1 MEEEIIESTN
11 TEASDSQPAEF
22 SIPQEYQDKGWT
34 KFFDGKT
41 GDDLKAELFKSYDS
55 TQSLIGKR
63 VGDYI
68 GSTDLKNLE
77 NWEEIKEKLLPQ
89 IAPQYQTPAEAT
101 SYELEKL
108 LLDEEGNEKFFAPQ
122 EALDT
127 FANGFKELGLSVE
140 QAHGIFNKYME
151 FETEQFQKYT
161 NADELE
167 ANINE
172 MFGGDTKQRQTCE
185 SLIKEFLPAQDQ
197 KFIQDTMPN
206 NVVEMF
212 YKLAKGLND
221 KYGYTES
228 PMKDNPNRLA
238 STTQEKNAQYDA
250 LYEQLR
256 ELSTRPHTK
265 EEKDFILEQMNQ
277 LYR

>member
-1 MEEEIIESTN
+1 MEQEIIENTN
-11 TEASDSQPAEF
+11 TETLDNQPAEF
-22 SIPQEYQDKGWT
+22 SIPEEYQDKGWT

-89 IAPQYQTPAEAT
+89 IAPHYQTPAEAT
-101 SYELEKL
+101 AYELNKL

-167 ANINE
+167 ASINE
-172 MFGGDTKQRQTCE
+172 MFGGDSKQRQTCE
-185 SLIKEFLPAQDQ
+185 SLIKEFLPIQDQ

-238 STTQEKNAQYDA
+238 STAQEKNAQYDE
-250 LYEQLR
+250 LYKQLTD
-256 ELSTRPHTK
+256 LSKRPHTK
-265 EEKDFILEQMNQ
+265 EEKDNILAQMNN
-277 LYR
+277 LFR